1 MREKRVR
8 RPSRPLWQTAAEA
21 VGAEGDLLARIPVIV
36 VRAMREAEITGCVGI
51 LDYGP
56 ERVALQMEREVW
68 VLTGEGLT
76 LEDFRDGTITVRGLI
91 RGMRLGGEE
100 ER

>member
-1 MREKRVR
+1 MREKRVGR
-8 RPSRPLWQTAAEA
+8 LPRPLWQTAAEA

-56 ERVALQMEREVW
+56 ERVVLQMEREVW
-68 VLTGEGLT
+68 VLTGDGLT
-76 LEDFRDGTITVRGLI
+76 LEDFRDGTLTVCGVI
-91 RGMRLGGEE
+91 HGVRLGGEE